1 MPKGYK
7 PKPMKHIENT
17 YNSDKPLQHN
27 IPQGVKDDKKITEK
41 EVFGK
46 TKGNKTKGN
55 KTKTKHKSKSKKI
68 N

>member
-7 PKPMKHIENT
+7 TKTMKHIENT
-17 YNSDKPLQHN
+17 YNSDKPLQYN

-46 TKGNKTKGN
+46 TK
-55 KTKTKHKSKSKKI
+55 TKTKSKTKK
-68 N
+68 

>member
-7 PKPMKHIENT
+7 TMKHIENT
-17 YNSDKPLQHN
+17 YNSDKPLQYN

-46 TKGNKTKGN
+46 TK
-55 KTKTKHKSKSKKI
+55 TKTKSKTKK
-68 N
+68 

>member
-7 PKPMKHIENT
+7 TNVKTKPMKHIENT
-17 YNSDKPLQHN
+17 YNSDKPLQYN

-46 TKGNKTKGN
+46 TKGNKTK
-55 KTKTKHKSKSKKI
+55 TKPKSKSKK
-68 N
+68 

>member
-7 PKPMKHIENT
+7 TKPMKHIENT
-17 YNSDKPLQHN
+17 YNIDKPLQHN

-46 TKGNKTKGN
+46 TKGNKTK
-55 KTKTKHKSKSKKI
+55 TKPKSKSKK
-68 N
+68 